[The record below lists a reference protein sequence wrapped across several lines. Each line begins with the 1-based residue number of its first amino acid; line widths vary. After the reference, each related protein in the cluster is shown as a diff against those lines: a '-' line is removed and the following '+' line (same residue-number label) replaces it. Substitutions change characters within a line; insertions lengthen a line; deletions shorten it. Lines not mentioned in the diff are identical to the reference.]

1 MAKAKKKKKTRKK
14 RHWALRVF
22 FWLFSL
28 GMMGG
33 AAGVGGLVGMF
44 YYYGSDPDL
53 PRISSIQK
61 PKALTRI
68 LDRNGLLIG
77 EIASERRTVIP
88 FEEIPKVLVQAV
100 TSAEDAAFFT
110 HRGLDYTGMLRAFF
124 ANLRAGRFAQ
134 GGSTIT
140 QQVVKTVFLSPQ
152 RTIRRKMQE
161 VILAWRLESELSK
174 NEILTLYLNRI
185 YFGHGRYGVQE
196 ASRYFFGKD
205 AIKLNAAEAAMIAG
219 LPQSPERLSP
229 LKHPERAK
237 RRQRYVLGEM
247 ARHGHLKAAEADHLS
262 QVPIRVVR
270 NRRPYYNAAPEITD
284 IVRAELVEK
293 FGAGKLGTLG
303 LTVRTTV
310 DVKLQVAAR
319 EALRWGLRA
328 IDARHGYR
336 DGKKPLS
343 KKSAARALKGLKR
356 RQRKTVEGVHYQG
369 VVTAVDDANEI
380 IEVDLGPEK
389 VKVHADSGRY
399 NPQKHVPSKRFVVG
413 AMVRVR
419 AGRRAFYFDGGPQ
432 GVLVAME
439 PTTGDVIAMVGGYS
453 YTQGQFNRAL
463 RARRQPGSAFKPFVY
478 GAALASGRYTPAT
491 IVDDSPVVY
500 KGWQPKNFSGSYR
513 GPIRLRVALAHS
525 INSVA
530 AKLIYDVGVD
540 KVRALAQ
547 SLGIESPLGNDLSI
561 ALGSSGVT
569 PLELAQ
575 AYSGIANGGK
585 RVTPRFILSIEGAD
599 AAASADESLKSA
611 KANAAKS
618 APRKKS
624 PKLEAGKQVSSD
636 SAKSELPTDD
646 AQAMKPEVAYVLTSM
661 MSSVVNEGTAQ
672 RARQLR
678 RPLAGKT
685 GTTNQQ
691 KDAWFSGFS
700 PELVAVVWTGFD
712 TPRSLGRGETGGRA
726 SLPTWIRFMRKALYK
741 KPRRPFAQPPGV
753 VVERI
758 DPESGLLA
766 APGATDAMD
775 EVFVAGTQPTE
786 QVKAPDEVNPDTLL
800 MNPTIP

>member
-1 MAKAKKKKKTRKK
+1 MAKAKKKKRKKK

-22 FWLFSL
+22 LWLFAL

-33 AAGVGGLVGMF
+33 AAGVGGLVGLF

-88 FEEIPKVLVQAV
+88 FEQIPKVLIQAV
-100 TSAEDAAFFT
+100 TSAEDAAFFK
-110 HRGLDYTGMLRAFF
+110 HRGLDYTGMLRAFI

-140 QQVVKTVFLSPQ
+140 QQVVKTVFLSPR

-205 AIKLNAAEAAMIAG
+205 AIKLNAPEAAMIAG
-219 LPQSPERLSP
+219 LPQSPARLSP
-229 LKHPERAK
+229 LKHPKRAK

-247 ARHGHLKAAEADHLS
+247 ARHGHLKPAEADHLS
-262 QVPIRVVR
+262 KVPIRVVR
-270 NRRPYYNAAPEITD
+270 HRRPYYNAAPEITD
-284 IVRAELVEK
+284 IVRAQLVKK

-303 LTVRTTV
+303 LTVRTSV

-319 EALRWGLRA
+319 EALQWGLRA

-336 DGKKPLS
+336 EGKKPLS
-343 KKSAARALKGLKR
+343 KKRLARALKRLKR
-356 RQRKTVEGVHYQG
+356 NQKRTVEGTHYQG
-369 VVTAVDDANEI
+369 IVLSVDDAKEMI
-380 IEVDLGPEK
+380 KVDIGLEK
-389 VKVHADSGRY
+389 VNVHVDSQRY
-399 NPQKHVPSKRFVVG
+399 NPQKHVASKRFKAG
-413 AMVRVR
+413 AKVRVR

-439 PTTGDVIAMVGGYS
+439 PKTGDVIAMVGGYDFS
-453 YTQGQFNRAL
+453 PGQYNRA
-463 RARRQPGSAFKPFVY
+463 RRSRRQPGSAFKPFVY
-478 GAALASGRYTPAT
+478 GAAIASGRYTPAT

-500 KGWQPKNFSGSYR
+500 KGWQPRNFTGSYR

-547 SLGIESPLGNDLSI
+547 SLGIKSPLGNDLSI
-561 ALGSSGVT
+561 ALGSSAVT
-569 PLELAQ
+569 PLELAN
-575 AYSGIANGGK
+575 AYSGIANGGR
-585 RVTPRFILSIEGAD
+585 RVEPRFILSIEGGEGAALAD
-599 AAASADESLKSA
+599 AKSQPNKTVAKKAKTKTKTKLVAKETADTQDA
-611 KANAAKS
+611 TPPA
-618 APRKKS
+618 
-624 PKLEAGKQVSSD
+624 
-636 SAKSELPTDD
+636 DD
-646 AQAMKPEVAYVLTSM
+646 DQAMKPAVAYVLTSM
-661 MSSVVNEGTAQ
+661 MSSVVKAGTAR

-678 RPLAGKT
+678 RPLVGKT

-691 KDAWFSGFS
+691 KDAWFAGFS

-712 TPRSLGRGETGGRA
+712 TPRTLGRRESGGRA
-726 SLPTWIRFMRKALYK
+726 SLPVWIRFMRKALHK

-766 APGATDAMD
+766 VPGATDAMD

-800 MNPTIP
+800 MNPSIP